1 MMNARAMQYDAR
13 PTGAGPPVPGAQ
25 LPAESARPR
34 PTPFALSELE
44 LTAPHA
50 VDVLVRVWG
59 RPSAGLAFRALIV
72 NSKGDVRSWPDDA
85 WDELIL
91 LRDIHQQA
99 YPEPVPGG
107 AAQASVLETRYRH
120 ALKRLMCAWGD
131 HACFAAVHEDLIVD
145 RRGGRCGWPA
155 AAWEELE
162 MLRSVHKRAY
172 APH

>member
-1 MMNARAMQYDAR
+1 MNAQALEYDAR
-13 PTGAGPPVPGAQ
+13 PSGAGGAVPGAN
-25 LPAESARPR
+25 LPAEGGRPR
-34 PTPFALSELE
+34 PTPFAFGDLE
-44 LTAPHA
+44 LVAPHA

-72 NSKGDVRSWPDDA
+72 DSQGEVRSWQADA

-131 HACFAAVHEDLIVD
+131 HECFSAVHEDLIVD
-145 RRGGRCGWPA
+145 RRGGRRGWPA
-155 AAWEELE
+155 AAWAELE